1 MQSVSEKV
9 NKKKLKAAGITALVF
24 AGVLA
29 LLGILEGTV
38 AIMTRKIDFIHA
50 GERWSSGEERYAVV
64 SMYCEENAGY
74 DDNQI
79 IGWARA
85 IDSKLLESSVTP
97 PENGRSWAYC
107 YAAEVSVEVSGP
119 KGNATAETMAVGGD
133 FAVFHQMDFSYGSFF
148 LNDDS
153 NPMGVVLD
161 RDLAWKVF
169 GAENVVGMTV
179 TINEFEFTVV
189 GICDKRT
196 DRGVYGYTYGTNPR
210 MYMSYA
216 GYVKVFGESPRVT
229 LFETALP
236 NSVKSFAKNIFN
248 SAVSVSTDNAVVIE
262 SSDRFSIVNRYKNTK
277 DIGYSWIKS
286 NKIEYP
292 YWENEAR
299 VYDYRCAIIM
309 QFEVLIAAIGVSV
322 LLLAIIMFFTSG
334 YSLIVTL
341 KNAFYKISSEIK
353 KHIKQYKK
361 IKKKER
367 GADQNEA

>member
-9 NKKKLKAAGITALVF
+9 NKKKLKAAGIIALIFVG
-24 AGVLA
+24 ALA

-38 AIMTRKIDFIHA
+38 ALMTRKIDFIHA

-79 IGWARA
+79 IGWARG

-107 YAAEVSVEVSGP
+107 YAAEVSVNVSGP
-119 KGNATAETMAVGGD
+119 KGNAAAETMAVGGD
-133 FAVFHQMDFSYGSFF
+133 FAVFHRMDITYGSFF

-216 GYVKVFGESPRVT
+216 GYAKVFGESPKVT

-248 SAVSVSTDNAVVIE
+248 SVVSVSADNAVVIE
-262 SSDRFSIVNRYKNTK
+262 SSDRFSISNRYKNTK
-277 DIGYSWIKS
+277 NIGYSWIKS

-292 YWENEAR
+292 YWENEAK

-309 QFEVLIAAIGVSV
+309 QFEVVIAAIGIFV
-322 LLLAIIMFFTSG
+322 LLLAIILFFTSG
-334 YSLIVTL
+334 YSLIVTF
-341 KNAFYKISSEIK
+341 KSIFNKISLEIK
-353 KHIKQYKK
+353 KHKKTKNSQK
-361 IKKKER
+361 IKKKE
-367 GADQNEA
+367 